1 MCLCEY
7 IVSPLL
13 DSTSYITRGSKLVSP
28 GDSQSVLALQY
39 KEIVIFKKLPFQ
51 LGSVFLQGP
60 CVGQLNLNTYLCA
73 CYMSVY
79 PLVLSSI
86 SKRCD

>member
-51 LGSVFLQGP
+51 LGSVFFARPICGTA
-60 CVGQLNLNTYLCA
+60 QLEYIFVCMLHV
-73 CYMSVY
+73 SV
-79 PLVLSSI
+79 S
-86 SKRCD
+86 RCTFI